1 MWVKTYLRF
10 MYTRIVHCN
19 VAMIDLAL
27 QKMIAAFMAAFAAL
41 KSGDSTVLPNPVGAV
56 PSADALGG
64 GVRGR
69 ARQTQTVITG
79 LVIVIT
85 ASLAVIVVDQFDQSL
100 GTPDSSSLSTAQQ
113 DVLSGFGDMVSL
125 IGPLLLVLIAVVI
138 VGVVQRLRG

>member
-1 MWVKTYLRF
+1 MISYMK
-10 MYTRIVHCN
+10 
-19 VAMIDLAL
+19 VAILSAL
-27 QKMIAAFMAAFAAL
+27 AAL
-41 KSGDSTVLPNPVGAV
+41 KTGGSAEIGNTVV

-64 GVRGR
+64 GLRGR

-100 GTPDSSSLSTAQQ
+100 GTPQSSQLSTAQK

>member
-1 MWVKTYLRF
+1 MLDSIKAF
-10 MYTRIVHCN
+10 
-19 VAMIDLAL
+19 VAGVFAL
-27 QKMIAAFMAAFAAL
+27 VR
-41 KSGDSTVLPNPVGAV
+41 GDSMVLPNLGGSDTYV
-56 PSADALGG
+56 PAADDLGG

-69 ARQTQTVITG
+69 VRQTSTVITG

-100 GTPDSSSLSTAQQ
+100 GTASSTELSNAQDS
-113 DVLSGFGDMVSL
+113 VLSGFADMVDL

>member
-1 MWVKTYLRF
+1 MF
-10 MYTRIVHCN
+10 
-19 VAMIDLAL
+19 DLAVT
-27 QKMIAAFMAAFAAL
+27 KMVAAFMAAFAAL
-41 KSGDSTVLPNPVGAV
+41 KSGASTVLPNPVGRDRVV

-79 LVIVIT
+79 LVVVIT

-100 GTPDSSSLSTAQQ
+100 GTPQSSELSTAQN

-138 VGVVQRLRG
+138 VGVVQRLRA

>member
-1 MWVKTYLRF
+1 MLEKLTG
-10 MYTRIVHCN
+10 
-19 VAMIDLAL
+19 AS
-27 QKMIAAFMAAFAAL
+27 AAFMAGLLSLA
-41 KSGDSTVLPNPVGAV
+41 KGDSTVLPNLGGSDIHVPGA
-56 PSADALGG
+56 DDLGG

-69 ARQTQTVITG
+69 VRQTSTVITG

-100 GTPDSSSLSTAQQ
+100 GTASSSQLASAQ
-113 DVLSGFGDMVSL
+113 DSVLSGFADMVDL

>member
-1 MWVKTYLRF
+1 MKMLNQMKEAV
-10 MYTRIVHCN
+10 
-19 VAMIDLAL
+19 LAGL
-27 QKMIAAFMAAFAAL
+27 SAL
-41 KSGDSTVLPNPVGAV
+41 KTGDSAEIGSTFT
-56 PSADALGG
+56 PSAEALGG
-64 GVRGR
+64 GLTGR

-100 GTPDSSSLSTAQQ
+100 GTPQSSQLSTAQN
-113 DVLSGFGDMVSL
+113 DVLAGFGDMVSL

>member
-1 MWVKTYLRF
+1 MLSTAF
-10 MYTRIVHCN
+10 T
-19 VAMIDLAL
+19 
-27 QKMIAAFMAAFAAL
+27 KMFAAL
-41 KSGDSTVLPNPVGAV
+41 VAAVNGLKTGDAVQMDGLSKTRFV

-69 ARQTQTVITG
+69 AKQTQTVITG

-100 GTPDSSSLSTAQQ
+100 GTPQSSQLSTAQN
-113 DVLSGFGDMVSL
+113 DVLSGFGDMISL

-138 VGVVQRLRG
+138 VGVVQRLRA

>member
-1 MWVKTYLRF
+1 MLDY
-10 MYTRIVHCN
+10 MSSA
-19 VAMIDLAL
+19 VAAGL
-27 QKMIAAFMAAFAAL
+27 AAL
-41 KSGDSTVLPNPVGAV
+41 KTGDSASIGNKVA

-64 GVRGR
+64 GLKGR
-69 ARQTQTVITG
+69 AKQTQTVITG

-100 GTPDSSSLSTAQQ
+100 GTPQSSQLSTAQN

>member
-1 MWVKTYLRF
+1 MLDY
-10 MYTRIVHCN
+10 MSSA
-19 VAMIDLAL
+19 VAAGL
-27 QKMIAAFMAAFAAL
+27 AAL
-41 KSGDSTVLPNPVGAV
+41 KTGDSASIGNKVA

-64 GVRGR
+64 GLKGR
-69 ARQTQTVITG
+69 AKQTQTVITG

-100 GTPDSSSLSTAQQ
+100 GTPQSSQLSTAQN
-113 DVLSGFGDMVSL
+113 DVLSGFGDMISL

>member
-1 MWVKTYLRF
+1 
-10 MYTRIVHCN
+10 
-19 VAMIDLAL
+19 
-27 QKMIAAFMAAFAAL
+27 MIATALAAGLVTLLAGVLSLQRIEGF
-41 KSGDSTVLPNPVGAV
+41 DSFDLDVPLIDRQVAV
-56 PSADALGG
+56 ESADSLGG
-64 GVRGR
+64 V

-100 GTPDSSSLSTAQQ
+100 GTPQSSELSTAQNE
-113 DVLSGFGDMVSL
+113 VLSGFGDMVSL

>member
-1 MWVKTYLRF
+1 MLDAAVGK
-10 MYTRIVHCN
+10 M
-19 VAMIDLAL
+19 VAAYV
-27 QKMIAAFMAAFAAL
+27 AAVAAL
-41 KSGDSTVLPNPVGAV
+41 KSGEGTVIPAFGSDKHV

-64 GVRGR
+64 GIVGR

-100 GTPDSSSLSTAQQ
+100 GTPQSSQLSTAQN
-113 DVLSGFGDMVSL
+113 DVLSGFGDMISL
-125 IGPLLLVLIAVVI
+125 IGPLLLVLIATVI

>member
-1 MWVKTYLRF
+1 MLSSIMSKVVL
-10 MYTRIVHCN
+10 
-19 VAMIDLAL
+19 
-27 QKMIAAFMAAFAAL
+27 AFMASLKAL
-41 KSGDSTVLPNPVGAV
+41 KTGESTVIPNPIGRDKAV
-56 PSADALGG
+56 ASASAYGG

-100 GTPDSSSLSTAQQ
+100 GTPQSSELSTAQN
-113 DVLSGFGDMVSL
+113 DVLGGFGDMISL

>member
-1 MWVKTYLRF
+1 MREAILQC
-10 MYTRIVHCN
+10 I
-19 VAMIDLAL
+19 VAMIDIAVK
-27 QKMIAAFMAAFAAL
+27 KMVAAFVAAFAAL
-41 KSGDSTVLPNPVGAV
+41 KSGEGTVLPNLVGRDKVV
-56 PSADALGG
+56 PSAEALGG

-100 GTPDSSSLSTAQQ
+100 GTPNSSSLSTAQN
-113 DVLSGFGDMVSL
+113 DVLSGFSDMVSL

-138 VGVVQRLRG
+138 VGVVQRLRA

>member
-1 MWVKTYLRF
+1 
-10 MYTRIVHCN
+10 
-19 VAMIDLAL
+19 MISMAFT
-27 QKMIAAFMAAFAAL
+27 KMLAAFVAAL
-41 KSGDSTVLPNPVGAV
+41 HSLRTGAATVLPNPVGADKAV
-56 PSADALGG
+56 VSADAYGG
-64 GVRGR
+64 GIRGR

-100 GTPDSSSLSTAQQ
+100 GTPQSSELSTAQN

>member
-1 MWVKTYLRF
+1 MLSTAWRK
-10 MYTRIVHCN
+10 IVAAM
-19 VAMIDLAL
+19 VAAYHALAT
-27 QKMIAAFMAAFAAL
+27 
-41 KSGDSTVLPNPVGAV
+41 GDSVTMPDGRKIG
-56 PSADALGG
+56 SRDELGI
-64 GVRGR
+64 

-100 GTPDSSSLSTAQQ
+100 GTPQSSELSTAQNE
-113 DVLSGFGDMVSL
+113 VLSGFGDMVSL